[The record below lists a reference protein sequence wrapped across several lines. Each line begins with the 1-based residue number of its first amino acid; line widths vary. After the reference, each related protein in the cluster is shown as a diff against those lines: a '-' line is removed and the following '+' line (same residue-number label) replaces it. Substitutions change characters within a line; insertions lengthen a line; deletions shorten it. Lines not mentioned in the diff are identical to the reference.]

1 MKTAIGL
8 ATTFV
13 AGFAVCALVLQFA
26 QRHPLPLRGGS
37 LPTGRH
43 ALAQALG
50 EAPRHSGAATLAGLP
65 SIADAVAQVAPAVV
79 NIEIQGRQ
87 TVRGRGVF
95 GSFLPHEQS
104 FEGSGSGVILSADGY
119 VLTNNHVVAPVAG
132 QTEQQLTVTLASGAH
147 YSVAVVGR
155 DPASDLAVIRLLGA
169 KNLTPAQLA
178 DSESVRVGDWAIA
191 VGNPLGFNST
201 VTLGIVSALN
211 RRYPRHDSVALEKI
225 LQTDAAINP
234 GSSGGA
240 LADIEGRVM
249 GINTA
254 IATTSGTS
262 VGIGFAIPIN
272 AARKIASQLIEKGRV
287 TRPYLGVVFAPLAE
301 VDRTALPAG
310 VTLPSED
317 QGMVVHSGNGGSAV
331 FWGSPAQKV
340 GLQEWDVLLSA
351 DGRPLRDDKTLRTI
365 ISGHQVGEPLRLRLW
380 RAGREQELTA
390 VLEEMPEG
398 FGEQASP

>member
-13 AGFAVCALVLQFA
+13 AGFAVCALVLQLA
-26 QRHPLPLRGGS
+26 QRHPLSLGGSS

-50 EAPRHSGAATLAGLP
+50 ETPRRSGAASLAGLP
-65 SIADAVAQVAPAVV
+65 SIADAVARVAPAVV

-87 TVRGRGVF
+87 TVRGRGMF
-95 GSFLPHEQS
+95 GSFLPHEQP

-119 VLTNNHVVAPVAG
+119 VLTNNHVVAPLAG

-147 YSVAVVGR
+147 YSVVVVGR
-155 DPASDLAVIRLLGA
+155 DPASDLAVIKLLGA

-240 LADIEGRVM
+240 LADIEGRVI

-301 VDRTALPAG
+301 IDRTALPAG
-310 VTLPSED
+310 VTLPPED
-317 QGMVVHSGNGGSAV
+317 QGVVVHSGNGGSAV
-331 FWGSPAQKV
+331 FWGSPAQKA

-351 DGRPLRDDKTLRTI
+351 DGRPLLDDKTLRTI
-365 ISGHQVGEPLRLRLW
+365 ISEHQVGEPLRLHLW